1 MKELIEEKNQ
11 LASRLRK
18 YEVIVIL
25 VRMMSTIVRVR
36 RWMIRWRGWGGMLM
50 KSRDI
55 TNAQSK
61 YVANRMDHRAV
72 STNTTSWNIQKSML
86 AYRMCNQTCLIAKD
100 NSLKTTATS
109 RTITKISST
118 NTNDFLL
125 FLHFHRILPYDLIL
139 FWNSDVYNV

>member
-11 LASRLRK
+11 LASRLGK

-36 RWMIRWRGWGGMLM
+36 RWMIRWRGWGGMQM

-55 TNAQSK
+55 TNARSK
-61 YVANRMDHRAV
+61 YVANHTDPRVV
-72 STNTTSWNIQKSML
+72 STNTTNWNIQKSMS
-86 AYRMCNQTCLIAKD
+86 AYRMFNQACLIAKD
-100 NSLKTTATS
+100 SSLKTPATS
-109 RTITKISST
+109 RTITKILFT

-125 FLHFHRILPYDLIL
+125 FLHLHRILPYDLIL
-139 FWNSDVYNV
+139 ILKQWI